1 MHLLINA
8 LSIIH
13 TATLAKFCC
22 NHSWLLSETMAENIA
37 LQNQN
42 IIPDFSL
49 TYCEQ

>member
-13 TATLAKFCC
+13 TATLAKSCR
-22 NHSWLLSETMAENIA
+22 NHSCLLLETLAATITP
-37 LQNQN
+37 QKRN
-42 IIPDFSL
+42 IITDFSL